1 MGPTISHWAGQH
13 SCRAYGG
20 GAHSEKRIVG
30 GSGHLRSHG
39 DAITRDRQ
47 ERHRSYGLAIVG
59 YGKMGRLIEQ
69 LAPEYGFEV
78 RAKFDG
84 RSNSLGKA
92 LSHETLRGVDA
103 AVEFTSPE
111 AAFENIR
118 RLAVLALNPVPRTTG

>member
-1 MGPTISHWAGQH
+1 M
-13 SCRAYGG
+13 
-20 GAHSEKRIVG
+20 
-30 GSGHLRSHG
+30 
-39 DAITRDRQ
+39 
-47 ERHRSYGLAIVG
+47 SYGLAIVG

-84 RSNSLGKA
+84 RSNSHGKA

-111 AAFENIR
+111 AALENIR
-118 RLAVLALNPVPRTTG
+118 RLAVLGVNTVAGTTGGSMNCPLFVRRWRKAEPAWFGRRIFLLA